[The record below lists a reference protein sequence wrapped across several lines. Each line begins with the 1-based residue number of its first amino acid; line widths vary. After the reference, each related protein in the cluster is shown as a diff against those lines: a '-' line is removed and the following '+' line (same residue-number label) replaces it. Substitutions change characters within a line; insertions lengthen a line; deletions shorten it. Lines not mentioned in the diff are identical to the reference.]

1 MKTPPP
7 SPQDDSPALL
17 YLLAL
22 CDPAHDKQTNTYFTQ
37 HYLDTNTHNNHNQY
51 NNTPGTMS
59 PNNNNNLDLFAALGG
74 GMPGGGGAK
83 DMGGINIDE
92 AIRQLRKHLPGARSR
107 LHHFLLR
114 MNKMMSTPG
123 GVDKVL
129 MTISYTLQMVSPNLP
144 RGSPLLKSISSLT
157 SLISDIRI
165 FNRLWG
171 LLGIYAWGHSIVQ
184 HPPRDLTI
192 RRIVAAQVLVNA
204 CFQGL
209 ENVAY
214 LASHQVLRISKQGQS
229 KLWMWSSRF
238 WMAHVGLEFWRLQ
251 RVREMRM
258 GKISRGLLQRGQ
270 RKEEEDEWKKNIIS
284 NLAYAPLTLHWSV
297 QNGMIGPSAVGALG
311 SVAAVIGLQN
321 AWNSTA

>member
-1 MKTPPP
+1 
-7 SPQDDSPALL
+7 
-17 YLLAL
+17 
-22 CDPAHDKQTNTYFTQ
+22 
-37 HYLDTNTHNNHNQY
+37 
-51 NNTPGTMS
+51 MS
-59 PNNNNNLDLFAALGG
+59 PNDNNNLGPFGGLGG
-74 GMPGGGGAK
+74 GMGGGK
-83 DMGGINIDE
+83 DMGGINIE
-92 AIRQLRKHLPGARSR
+92 EVIRQLRNFPFSMSR
-107 LHHFLLR
+107 LHRFILR
-114 MNKMMSTPG
+114 LNKMMSTPA

-129 MTISYTLQMVSPNLP
+129 MTISYTLQVLSPNLP
-144 RGSPLLKSISSLT
+144 RGSPFLKSISALT

-171 LLGIYAWGHSIVQ
+171 LLGIYAWGHSIIQ

-214 LASHQVLRISKQGQS
+214 LASHQVLQISKQGQS

-258 GKISRGLLQRGQ
+258 GKISRGLLQRGE
-270 RKEEEDEWKKNIIS
+270 KKVEEDEWRRNIIS

-311 SVAAVIGLQN
+311 SIAAVIGLQN
-321 AWNSTA
+321 AWNSAA